1 MHETSLVTMGKVAW
15 KHGLDAGKVVVDVG
29 SYNYN
34 GTYRHLVEAGGSRYV
49 GADVTPGPNVDVIV
63 GSQEWDALK
72 DIDAVISGQTFEHVE
87 DPAAL
92 LGQIHCILKAGGILC
107 VITPSAGPA
116 HDAPKWYRNYTEEG
130 LRLLIETAGFEMIE
144 SKVNPIGE
152 FHDLCCVAKKK
163 VIHTEA
169 YHVVFARDEK
179 VR

>member
-1 MHETSLVTMGKVAW
+1 MHETSLVTMGKVVW
-15 KHGLDAGKVVVDVG
+15 KHELDNGKVVVDVG

-34 GTYRHLVEAGGSRYV
+34 GTYRALIECGGSRYV
-49 GADVTPGPNVDVIV
+49 GADIVPGPNVDVIV
-63 GSQEWDALK
+63 GSPEWDALK
-72 DIDAVISGQTFEHVE
+72 GADAVISGQTFEHVE

-92 LGQIHCILKAGGILC
+92 LAQIHGVLKDGGLLC

-130 LRLLIETAGFEMIE
+130 LRLLIETAGFEMIT
-144 SKVNPIGE
+144 SKVNPVGE

-163 VIHTEA
+163 VVPAAA